1 MNSNALQLI
10 TFGVS
15 TLLLGGFLGDELNRR
30 YQIRQDIK
38 DLEEKHEKTLQRM
51 DSIYVLSM
59 KNEQAALEQVQNI
72 YTILDMLTAQEAKA
86 RKDYNAISN
95 KTKESRAKT
104 DQSQQNLSQAIQDA
118 GVFKLRKK
126 SEKTAKPN

>member
-15 TLLLGGFLGDELNRR
+15 KLLLGGFLGDELNRR

-59 KNEQAALEQVQNI
+59 KNEQAAL
-72 YTILDMLTAQEAKA
+72 
-86 RKDYNAISN
+86 
-95 KTKESRAKT
+95 
-104 DQSQQNLSQAIQDA
+104 
-118 GVFKLRKK
+118 
-126 SEKTAKPN
+126 